1 MISVMPLTR
10 SLEHLGSVLLICM
23 GLLLAACSSVEKP
36 KPQSLGP
43 NPEILAVKRA
53 WSTQIGE
60 VSLPLRVTS
69 VGAEF
74 AVASNKGLVAVL
86 DGRTGEDIWRVA
98 LDAPL
103 AAGVGYDGKHAAVV
117 TKENVLVV
125 LSAGKVSWRAPLAS
139 SVSTPP
145 LVAGNRVFVLA
156 GDRTVY
162 AFDAASGKSLWQQQ
176 RGSESLVLRQPGL
189 MTPMGDTLVVG
200 QGNRLVALNP
210 LSGTVRWELPVATSR
225 GTNEVEKLIE
235 LAAGGAREGQQL
247 CIRAYQNAVACVE
260 TGKPALQWS
269 KASAGYSGLAGDSE
283 TIFGADS
290 QGIVSAYRRSNGEV
304 LWTNNLLRY
313 RQLGAPQ
320 VVGRSV
326 VLGDSDGNVHL
337 LAKTDG
343 TVLTRLQTD
352 GSSVAAVPILSVQ
365 TLVVVTQRGGIF
377 GFRPE

>member
-1 MISVMPLTR
+1 MTTVMSLTR
-10 SLEHLGSVLLICM
+10 SVERLGAVLLIGV

-36 KPQSLGP
+36 KPQPLGP
-43 NPEILAVKRA
+43 NPEMLAVKKA
-53 WSTQIGE
+53 WSAQIGE

-69 VGAEF
+69 VGTEF
-74 AVASNKGLVAVL
+74 AVASNQGLVAVL
-86 DGRTGEDIWRVA
+86 DGRTGQDVWRVA

-117 TKENVLVV
+117 TKENTLVV
-125 LSAGKVSWRAPLAS
+125 LSAGKVSWRASLTS

-156 GDRTVY
+156 GDRSVY

-210 LSGTVRWELPVATSR
+210 LSGAVRWELPVATSR

-235 LAAGGAREGQQL
+235 LAAGVAREGQQL
-247 CIRAYQNAVACVE
+247 CMRAYQNAVACVE
-260 TGKPALQWS
+260 TGKPVLQWS

-283 TIFGADS
+283 TVFGADS
-290 QGIVSAYRRSNGEV
+290 QGTVSAYRRSNGEL
-304 LWTNNLLRY
+304 LWSSNLLRY
-313 RQLGAPQ
+313 RQLGSPQ

-326 VLGDSDGNVHL
+326 VLGDADGNVHL

-343 TVLTRLQTD
+343 TLLTRLQTD
-352 GSSVAAVPILSVQ
+352 GSPVAAVPVLSVQ
-365 TLVVVTQRGGIF
+365 TLVVVTHRGGVF